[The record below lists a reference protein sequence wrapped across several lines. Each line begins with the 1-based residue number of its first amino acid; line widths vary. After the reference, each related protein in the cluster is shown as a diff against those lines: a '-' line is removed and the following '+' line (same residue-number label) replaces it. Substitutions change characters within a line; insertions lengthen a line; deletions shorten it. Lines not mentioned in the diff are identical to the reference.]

1 MARTSIAHVSILP
14 DRESFT
20 LDQDENQDL
29 FDSFMELLETRDV
42 LILASTVSDD
52 VEAIKEVFK
61 FRLSEFRDQLR
72 SWSNVQL

>member
-1 MARTSIAHVSILP
+1 MARTSIAQVSILP
-14 DRESFT
+14 DKTEFT

-61 FRLSEFRDQLR
+61 FRLSEFRDQLL